1 MDRSNKIEQVFNL
14 FSETAKNNIEKNQK
28 LIRMLGNSKI
38 LQNDLDRYSDK
49 YFESMPKTIKEKKL
63 INYDFLNTKEKFN
76 MDDFSEQDNKF
87 FSFNSILDSPNI
99 GKLNKLNKIIAS
111 NVSFKILI
119 QKLLILIAYLNLGN
133 NF

>member
-1 MDRSNKIEQVFNL
+1 
-14 FSETAKNNIEKNQK
+14 
-28 LIRMLGNSKI
+28 MLGNSKI

-63 INYDFLNTKEKFN
+63 INYDFLNTIEKFN
-76 MDDFSEQDNKF
+76 MDDFSDQDNKF

-99 GKLNKLNKIIAS
+99 GKLNKLNKIIVS